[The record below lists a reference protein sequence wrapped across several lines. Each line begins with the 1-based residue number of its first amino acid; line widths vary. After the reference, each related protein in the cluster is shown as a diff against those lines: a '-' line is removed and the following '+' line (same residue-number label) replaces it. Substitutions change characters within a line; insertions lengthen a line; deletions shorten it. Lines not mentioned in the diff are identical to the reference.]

1 MKKLQLLKDH
11 FNGVEMPNQKNGKF
25 SINAEVFDITATL
38 ARGIKKNVIKHE
50 STDVNLAKNK
60 TSRMVHFAQVP

>member
-25 SINAEVFDITATL
+25 NINAEVFDITATL
-38 ARGIKKNVIKHE
+38 ARGINKKCYQ
-50 STDVNLAKNK
+50 T
-60 TSRMVHFAQVP
+60 